1 MRFPKTAL
9 QEDVAV
15 VVAHQNPEV
24 SLPAEQVC
32 RSANIPR
39 FPLSFRPEIVEGT
52 NVPSSLPLPRRIRVG
67 PAHIVFTRV
76 PQYGCRRITVR
87 PRSFWKMAIG

>member
-9 QEDVAV
+9 QEDVAA
-15 VVAHQNPEV
+15 VVAHQNPEI

-32 RSANIPR
+32 RSANTPR
-39 FPLSFRPEIVEGT
+39 LPLSFRPEIVEGT
-52 NVPSSLPLPRRIRVG
+52 KVPSSLPLPGRI
-67 PAHIVFTRV
+67 IVFPSHIFFTRL
-76 PQYGCRRITVR
+76 PQDGCRRITVR